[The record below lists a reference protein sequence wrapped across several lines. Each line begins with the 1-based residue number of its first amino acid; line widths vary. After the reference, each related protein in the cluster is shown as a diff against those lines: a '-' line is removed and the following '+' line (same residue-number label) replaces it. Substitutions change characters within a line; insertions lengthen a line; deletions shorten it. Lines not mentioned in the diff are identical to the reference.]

1 MSTVQAIL
9 NSPCKGDV
17 NAMNRMC
24 FDNGQ
29 ENQKCFSTAFQNPA
43 RNHNLIISKS
53 LLDAGANP
61 DLCCPVHKMIRLKT
75 VILKSSAEMVA
86 LWLLNNGASLNDE
99 YSLFEAIIRRNFGF
113 SDEVNFMH
121 LLLDHGAV
129 LDLKDERSKITTL
142 IIQSLKWNRDGLLY
156 YLMEKEIDVNTVS
169 KLYNETPLQYAAA
182 HAGEKIT
189 KFVVSRGALIGTGT
203 GKYGNALQACCEW
216 EHDEPKAAEVLL
228 QEGADANAYSSGEG
242 HGNAL

>member
-1 MSTVQAIL
+1 
-9 NSPCKGDV
+9 
-17 NAMNRMC
+17 MC

-29 ENQKCFSTAFQNPA
+29 ENQKCFSTAFQNAA
-43 RNHNLIISKS
+43 RNHNLIVSKS

-75 VILKSSAEMVA
+75 VILKSSAEMA
-86 LWLLNNGASLNDE
+86 LWLLNNDASLNDE
-99 YSLFEAIIRRNFGF
+99 YSLCEAIIQRNFGF

-129 LDLKDERSKITTL
+129 LDLKDERSTTL
-142 IIQSLKWNRDGLLY
+142 IIQSLKWNRDGLFY

-169 KLYNETPLQYAAA
+169 KFFNETPLQYAAA
-182 HAGEKIT
+182 HAGEKTT

-203 GKYGNALQACCEW
+203 GKYGNALQARCEW
-216 EHDEPKAAEVLL
+216 EHDELKAAEVL
-228 QEGADANAYSSGEG
+228 S
-242 HGNAL
+242 